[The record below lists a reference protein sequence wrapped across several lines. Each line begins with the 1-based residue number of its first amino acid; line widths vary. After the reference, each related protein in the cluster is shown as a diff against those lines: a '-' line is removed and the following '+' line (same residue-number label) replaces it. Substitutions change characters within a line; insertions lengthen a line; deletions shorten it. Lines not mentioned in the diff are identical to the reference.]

1 MASVIEDD
9 DGPPPLEDMTEYIQ
23 SLNLNKTE
31 YKPVPVEQKV
41 NIPVYQVTEVPK
53 KAVEQPAKKVAKKG
67 YGGMKKGFL
76 FGGGGSKKSE
86 PITIK
91 ANPKASA
98 EGLKLKEVQE
108 TMNKADTFLKENSNT
123 WLNDGLL
130 AEIEKDPVISSKI
143 GNPQFMAAFGE
154 FQQNPAGAMQKYGG
168 NPEMKEFIQRFAGL
182 LGDHFSKLGEQQDQ
196 PNEEIQTKNS

>member
-1 MASVIEDD
+1 MASVIDDD
-9 DGPPPLEDMTEYIQ
+9 DGPPPLDDMTEYVQ
-23 SLNLNKTE
+23 SLSLNRTE
-31 YKPVPVEQKV
+31 YTPVAVEQKV
-41 NIPVYQVTEVPK
+41 NVPVQQVKPVQTEPV
-53 KAVEQPAKKVAKKG
+53 KAAKKG

-86 PITIK
+86 PVTIK
-91 ANPKASA
+91 ANPKASN
-98 EGLKLKEVQE
+98 ESLKLKEVQD

-182 LGDHFSKLGEQQDQ
+182 LGDHFNKLGKQQDHPQ
-196 PNEEIQTKNS
+196 SANS